1 MKHCRPLSDRR
12 EQISHDQKCRAEESV
27 AGTSALTS
35 YANNLFTSA
44 PAAIPIARSKIRD
57 HKEELPGK
65 RLEDSRLEES
75 FEALMI
81 DDIKDFVSSSAQCF
95 LHHGRR

>member
-1 MKHCRPLSDRR
+1 M
-12 EQISHDQKCRAEESV
+12 QITFLHELLLQSLLPEA
-27 AGTSALTS
+27 
-35 YANNLFTSA
+35 
-44 PAAIPIARSKIRD
+44 KIRD

-75 FEALMI
+75 FEALI
-81 DDIKDFVSSSAQCF
+81 DRDDIKDFVSSSAQCF

>member
-1 MKHCRPLSDRR
+1 M
-12 EQISHDQKCRAEESV
+12 QITFLQELLLQSLLPEA
-27 AGTSALTS
+27 
-35 YANNLFTSA
+35 
-44 PAAIPIARSKIRD
+44 KIRD